1 MHSGGPAGHNA
12 AERLLSP
19 SDAVVVVLPH
29 VSVGMLAQTNLLCAA
44 RTKA

>member
-1 MHSGGPAGHNA
+1 MHSSGPAGHNA

-19 SDAVVVVLPH
+19 SDAVVVLPH
-29 VSVGMLAQTNLLCAA
+29 MSVGMLAQTNLLCAA